1 MRQIFDRELQRIQEE
16 LLSMGS
22 MVEGAILDGV
32 QILCRRDLSG
42 SQRLIVWDQRV
53 NERRFAIEQ
62 EALSLIAR
70 QQPVARDIRVLA
82 AVLEIVTEL
91 ERVGDYAKGI
101 ARINL
106 LMDARFP
113 HKPFMGTLTEMGQ
126 AATQMLRQ
134 SLEAFA
140 WRDEGLARRVPA
152 QDQTVDTLYQEIYRD
167 LISYVMNHPADMDQ
181 ANYILWAA
189 HNLERTADR
198 AVNICER
205 VIFTITGEMVEFSQS

>member
-1 MRQIFDRELQRIQEE
+1 
-16 LLSMGS
+16 MGS

-42 SQRLIVWDQRV
+42 SQRLIAWDQRV

-126 AATQMLRQ
+126 VATQMLRQ

-205 VIFTITGEMVEFSQS
+205 VIFTITGEMVELPQS